1 MGPCV
6 LKVTSH
12 GEDEAQVPA
21 SFGEASHPS
30 GIPESLS
37 HRQRMSLGQADGRGD
52 R

>member
-12 GEDEAQVPA
+12 GEDDAQVPA
-21 SFGEASHPS
+21 SFGEASRPS
-30 GIPESLS
+30 GVPESLS
-37 HRQRMSLGQADGRGD
+37 RHQCMDLGQADRRGD